1 MEKRA
6 SWILKRAA
14 ALLMAL
20 AMLFSG
26 LPAAVAASADWRD
39 LQITISWVDEN
50 GESHSVNAAAIT
62 ETASG
67 EGCFWVMLPGNA
79 PLYALSLTAAH
90 PTHSY
95 DVYPGQ
101 GSVLEG
107 VTDAG
112 TTLDGV
118 NYIPVAFLG
127 SQVVAGTNYA
137 VLCQAAVVYP
147 GAEPY
152 YVIIYIYRD
161 LEGNA
166 SILNIA
172 DFDIGALCTY
182 GAEE

>member
-1 MEKRA
+1 MKKLIA
-6 SWILKRAA
+6 V
-14 ALLMAL
+14 
-20 AMLFSG
+20 LFAVMMMITAVS
-26 LPAAVAASADWRD
+26 AVAEAPLAGGWTPSADPAVTD
-39 LQITISWVDEN
+39 EIKAIVDK
-50 GESHSVNAAAIT
+50 A
-62 ETASG
+62 
-67 EGCFWVMLPGNA
+67 
-79 PLYALSLTAAH
+79 
-90 PTHSY
+90 
-95 DVYPGQ
+95 
-101 GSVLEG
+101 LEG
-107 VTDAG
+107 LV
-112 TTLDGV
+112 GV

-152 YVIIYIYRD
+152 YVIIYVYRD